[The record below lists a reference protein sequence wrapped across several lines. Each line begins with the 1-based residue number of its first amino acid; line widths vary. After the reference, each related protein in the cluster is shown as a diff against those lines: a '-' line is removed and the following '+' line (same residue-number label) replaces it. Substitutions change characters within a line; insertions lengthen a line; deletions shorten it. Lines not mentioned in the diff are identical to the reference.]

1 MILYLNLQY
10 NSMEM
15 GYHKRIRSKFLL
27 IIIVALNFSL
37 QLKLSVGRKTVW
49 QILTMI
55 SGSDDT
61 NCSEKRLFGNKWHSQ
76 PYNVHIMSPTLY
88 TK

>member
-37 QLKLSVGRKTVW
+37 QLKLSVGRKTV
-49 QILTMI
+49 
-55 SGSDDT
+55 
-61 NCSEKRLFGNKWHSQ
+61 
-76 PYNVHIMSPTLY
+76 
-88 TK
+88 